1 MSTKPP
7 RGRRRAA
14 GLARG
19 ASRLVLLI
27 ALVVV
32 TATSAD
38 AQTSFSFT
46 PRTLDGS
53 NNNPFFP
60 NFGRANVQYRRN
72 ANARY
77 ADGIARPVTGVSP
90 RFVSNRVFNDTS
102 QNLFSENNVTQWGFA
117 WGQFMDHTFGLR
129 QTANGESQPLPF
141 NANDP
146 LEDFRNDFG
155 VIDFTRTPAAPGT
168 GVNNTRQQINTVDSF
183 IDGSSVYGNSAAR
196 LDWLRQG
203 SLDGNPANNSALL
216 LLPGGF
222 LPTVGARGNPA
233 NAPAM
238 DAEGRLRGNPSR
250 TQVAGD
256 VRANENIALTGTHTL
271 FALEHNRIV
280 QALPTSLS
288 QELRFQI
295 ARRVV
300 GAEQQFITYNEF
312 LPALGVQLPS
322 YRGYNPFVNPTL
334 SNEFAVVGYRA
345 HSMIHGE
352 LEPFGEAA
360 DFTAD
365 ELEAIEA
372 QGVEVEIAGDEIEFV
387 VPLNVA
393 FFNPDLLTQI
403 GLGPVMAGL
412 GGEPQYKND
421 EQIDNQLR
429 SVLFQVPVA
438 GNPECLD
445 GPTLPECFN
454 GVVDLGAVDIERG
467 RDHGMPSYNG
477 LRQAYGLSARSSFTS
492 ITGEST
498 SSFPNDPQIDP
509 RDPINDPDILDFV
522 QLRDIDG
529 NVIDP
534 ADEEAVDGEA
544 VVGIRRTTLA
554 ARLRAIYGSVSNV
567 DAFVGMV
574 SERHVTGTEFGE
586 LQLAIWRNEFQRLR
600 DGDRFFYAN
609 DPVLTQ
615 IRNEFGIDFR
625 RTLSQIIVDNTDLE
639 TGDIAANV
647 FEVAPAG

>member
-1 MSTKPP
+1 
-7 RGRRRAA
+7 
-14 GLARG
+14 
-19 ASRLVLLI
+19 VLLI

-141 NANDP
+141 SAADP

-429 SVLFQVPVA
+429 SVLFQVPVP

-454 GVVDLGAVDIERG
+454 GVVDLGAIDIERG

-477 LRQAYGLSARSSFTS
+477 LRQAYGLSARSLFTS

-522 QLRDIDG
+522 QLRDING

-574 SERHVTGTEFGE
+574 SERHVAGTEFGE